1 MNNAKKYYWLKL
13 KEDFFR
19 QKEIKKLRK
28 IAGGDTYTI
37 IYLKMQL
44 LSLKKEGRLNFD
56 GIEDNFAAEMALEID
71 EEFENV
77 QVTIMYLIKFG
88 LLEELNEN
96 EYLMKNATLSIGNE
110 TQGAER
116 VRRFREKEKLLL
128 CNAPVTKCNTEIREK
143 RKELD
148 IELEIE
154 IDKKKKLTIKHSLSL
169 LISDYTKNEEL
180 KNTLVNFIEMRKA
193 NKSTP
198 TDKALT
204 LIFNKLN
211 KLANTDND
219 KIAILEQSIMNSW
232 KSIFEIKEGKYGS
245 SKQNNESSSTEDYD
259 FSKYT
264 G

>member
-44 LSLKKEGRLNFD
+44 LSLKKEGRLYFE
-56 GIEDNFAAEMALEID
+56 GIEDNFSAEIALEID

-77 QVTIMYLIKFG
+77 QVTIMYLVKFG

-154 IDKKKKLTIKHSLSL
+154 LDKKKKPTTKHSLNL
-169 LISDYTKNEEL
+169 LISDYTNNEEL
-180 KNTLVNFIEMRKA
+180 KNTIINFIEMRKA
-193 NKSTP
+193 VKAAP
-198 TDKALT
+198 TNKALT
-204 LIFNKLN
+204 LILNKLN
-211 KLANTDND
+211 KLANNDND
-219 KIAILEQSIMNSW
+219 KIAIVEQSIMNSW
-232 KSIFEIKEGKYGS
+232 KGIFEIKEGKYGS